1 MRTWICAVL
10 LKILGESLTDTGDKE
25 IVLNLFTSLSLGRVL
40 RGDRVRGRGLERERR
55 KDGKKGVA
63 KWGNRANRKSKRPE
77 RVKRKEIPLN
87 SLSLSPFL
95 FLAHNQRS
103 HSHFLL
109 SLSAHPYTLTHW
121 PATHKTSSL
130 SLRQYVK
137 QKSLSTSLSRTLFPL
152 HSLSLGEVFSVPPP
166 DKTFVSLS
174 LFLSNSLFHS
184 FSFFL
189 SVSLHLFLYPAEDAL
204 SLCARVLEEQVKL
217 TFPTL
222 SLSGD
227 HIGSWVLAISRIE
240 DRLIRNSTLH
250 KNTLLN
256 SLVRRHHHH
265 HHHFQLEI
273 SFRSKQSNQSVDLV
287 SWLFRAPLG
296 LKNQHSLE
304 FLWHQS

>member
-1 MRTWICAVL
+1 MGQPCKQ
-10 LKILGESLTDTGDKE
+10 KIETTRAS
-25 IVLNLFTSLSLGRVL
+25 
-40 RGDRVRGRGLERERR
+40 
-55 KDGKKGVA
+55 KK
-63 KWGNRANRKSKRPE
+63 KRNPT
-77 RVKRKEIPLN
+77 K
-87 SLSLSPFL
+87 LSLSPFL

>member
-1 MRTWICAVL
+1 MGQPCKQ
-10 LKILGESLTDTGDKE
+10 KIETTRASKKKRNPTK
-25 IVLNLFTSLSLGRVL
+25 LFL
-40 RGDRVRGRGLERERR
+40 
-55 KDGKKGVA
+55 
-63 KWGNRANRKSKRPE
+63 
-77 RVKRKEIPLN
+77 

-137 QKSLSTSLSRTLFPL
+137 QKSLSTSLSRTLFPPSFTFPRRGL
-152 HSLSLGEVFSVPPP
+152 FGASSWQNLCLSL
-166 DKTFVSLS
+166 SLS

-296 LKNQHSLE
+296 LKNQDSPE